1 MFLNKNK
8 HKSSF
13 EQAAPEV
20 ETAKKGEIFSWAM
33 FDFANS
39 SYTTVI
45 ITAVFSAFF
54 IDYIVPE
61 ESTSKDSYW
70 SIAVATSTLLAL
82 LLSPLAGAICDLSG
96 RKKRYLAYSTVI
108 CAVTTALLCVS
119 RKCLASHWTYHTQ

>member
-61 ESTSKDSYW
+61 ESTSK
-70 SIAVATSTLLAL
+70 IVIGQ
-82 LLSPLAGAICDLSG
+82 LLSQHQPYSHCFCRPLQAQSAISVGG
-96 RKKRYLAYSTVI
+96 RKDISP
-108 CAVTTALLCVS
+108 TALSFAL
-119 RKCLASHWTYHTQ
+119 